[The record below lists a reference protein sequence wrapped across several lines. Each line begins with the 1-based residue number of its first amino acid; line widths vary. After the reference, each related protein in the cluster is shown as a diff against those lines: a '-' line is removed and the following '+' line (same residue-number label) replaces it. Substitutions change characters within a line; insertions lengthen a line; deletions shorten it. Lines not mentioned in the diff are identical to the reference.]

1 MSQLVVRFNMSNL
14 VRRMS
19 VYARPK
25 WLMAIFVAAVSVWGI
40 YGIDSQNSPA
50 GFVDAQNQGICD
62 RTPAVRDE
70 ILESLP
76 SGTLC
81 EDVTETDLNGITD
94 FLSLFDPSLDSL
106 HPDDFKGL
114 TAIRGL
120 TIVDTALESL
130 PAGIFSDL
138 QSVTRLSL
146 ARNRLTTLARN
157 RLTTVEARAF
167 EGLTAMT
174 QLDLSSNPR
183 LESISPDAFE
193 GLSALQTLNLYQTRI
208 STLPSGVFDG
218 LSSLA
223 TLQISVT

>member
-146 ARNRLTTLARN
+146 ARNRSRSQQAH
-157 RLTTVEARAF
+157 
-167 EGLTAMT
+167 
-174 QLDLSSNPR
+174 
-183 LESISPDAFE
+183 
-193 GLSALQTLNLYQTRI
+193 
-208 STLPSGVFDG
+208 DG
-218 LSSLA
+218 
-223 TLQISVT
+223 